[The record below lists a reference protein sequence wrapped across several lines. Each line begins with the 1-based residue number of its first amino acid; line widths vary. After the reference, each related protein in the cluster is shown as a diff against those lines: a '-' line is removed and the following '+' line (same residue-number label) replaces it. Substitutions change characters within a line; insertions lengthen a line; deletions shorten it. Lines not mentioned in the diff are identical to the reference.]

1 MSKFFYVTTACDYA
15 NGLPHLGHA
24 YEKILADTIARYK
37 RLRGQKVHFM
47 TGLDEHGQKVQQS
60 AKKKGLTPQALCD
73 EMAHHFQRL
82 CKEVQ
87 VQYDDYVRTTEPRHK
102 AVVSQILEKL
112 YKEGAI
118 YKGSY
123 SGFYSTK
130 EEQFLQE
137 KDKVD
142 GKWPERFGEV
152 TEVTET
158 NYFFKLSQY
167 RDWLAEYIQEHPDFI
182 FPAFRAKQVLEF
194 LKEPINDLCISRPV
208 ERLSWGIPLP
218 FDKNYVTYV
227 WFDALIYYLSASQY
241 GSAAFSE
248 YWPADVH
255 VIGKD
260 ILVPAH
266 AVYWTIMLKALN
278 LPQPKTFVVHGWW
291 TKAGTKMSKS
301 QGNVIDP
308 FELLT
313 QGGADAFRYFLMRE
327 MHVGHDSEFTLE
339 LFLARYNSDL
349 ANDLGNLLS
358 RLFNMTARYCDN
370 KVPTV
375 AIVEPP
381 EEELKNQW
389 KEVQSQ
395 LFPLFDSFQFHVGL
409 EKVFKFISGLNRYA
423 EMRAPWKLAKS
434 ADPADRKKL
443 ETTLGMM
450 AEGLR
455 LASLALAPVMPQM
468 ADKVQN
474 LLEEPAI
481 ESWEKGFEWS
491 SKLTGR
497 TLGESCILF
506 PKLEFEQPPAE

>member
-1 MSKFFYVTTACDYA
+1 MNKFFYITTAIDYA
-15 NGLPHLGHA
+15 NGMPHLGHA

-37 RLRGQKVHFM
+37 RLRGEKVYFL

-60 AKKKGLTPQALCD
+60 AKKKGLLPQALCD

-82 CKEVQ
+82 CGEVE
-87 VQYDDYVRTTEPRHK
+87 VQYDDYIRTTEPRHK
-102 AVVSQILEKL
+102 AVVGEILQKL

-118 YKGSY
+118 YKGDY
-123 SGFYSTK
+123 TGFYSTK

-158 NYFFKLSQY
+158 NYFFKLSQHQN
-167 RDWLAEYIQEHPDFI
+167 WLIEYIQQNPNFI

-227 WFDALIYYLSASQY
+227 WFDALINYISAVKYGSSEFSQY
-241 GSAAFSE
+241 
-248 YWPADVH
+248 WPVDIQ

-266 AVYWTIMLKALN
+266 AVYWPIMLKALD
-278 LPQPKTFVVHGWW
+278 LPLPRTLLVHGWW
-291 TKAGTKMSKS
+291 TKSGVKMSKTD
-301 QGNVIDP
+301 GNVINP
-308 FELLT
+308 FELLI

-327 MHVGHDSEFTLE
+327 MHVGKDSEFTLE
-339 LFLARYNSDL
+339 LFLGRYNSDL

-358 RLFNMTARYCDN
+358 RLFNMTARYCN
-370 KVPTV
+370 NQVP
-375 AIVEPP
+375 IVWITEQP
-381 EEELKNQW
+381 EEELKKHW
-389 KEVQSQ
+389 KKVNDH
-395 LFPLFDSFQFHVGL
+395 LFEYFDSFQFHLGL
-409 EKVFKFISGLNRYA
+409 EKIFGFISNLNRYV

-434 ADPADRKKL
+434 ADPSDRNKL
-443 ETTLGMM
+443 DTTLAMM
-450 AEGLR
+450 TEGLR
-455 LASLALAPVMPQM
+455 LATLGLGPIMPQM
-468 ADKVQN
+468 ANKVQK
-474 LLEEPAI
+474 LLGEPVI
-481 ESWEKGFEWS
+481 ESWKDGFEWS
-491 SKLTGR
+491 SKLSGR

-506 PKLEFEQPPAE
+506 PKLEFQQPSTQ